1 MGATKRPID
10 SHSQNSINF
19 EVQWEKTANDEIRSS
34 IPSRMKRNSTLD
46 ISTEGSLKV
55 KRRTIVHTS
64 QSLVH
69 NEQIEEVS
77 FLFHITVEEDTLS
90 DVEATN
96 VEVDE
101 APSALEDGVQ
111 ATVDELKEINL
122 GTTEESRP
130 TFISALLT
138 PKEEEG
144 YLKLLVEYKY
154 VFAWTYKE
162 MPGLNPSTALHHLV
176 VKKGVHLVKQA
187 QRRFQ
192 PELIPQIET
201 EVNKLI
207 EASFICEVQYL
218 EWIANIV
225 PVKKK
230 NGQIQV
236 CVDFCDL
243 NSACP
248 KDDFPL
254 SITEVMV
261 DAITGHEALSFMDSS
276 SRYNQI

>member
-1 MGATKRPID
+1 M
-10 SHSQNSINF
+10 
-19 EVQWEKTANDEIRSS
+19 
-34 IPSRMKRNSTLD
+34 
-46 ISTEGSLKV
+46 
-55 KRRTIVHTS
+55 
-64 QSLVH
+64 
-69 NEQIEEVS
+69 
-77 FLFHITVEEDTLS
+77 
-90 DVEATN
+90 
-96 VEVDE
+96 
-101 APSALEDGVQ
+101 
-111 ATVDELKEINL
+111 DELKEINL
-122 GTTEESRP
+122 GTIKEPRP

-138 PKEEEG
+138 PEEEEEG
-144 YLKLLVEYKY
+144 YLKLLVEYKD

-162 MPGLNPSTALHHLV
+162 MLGLNPSTALHHLV